1 VKAMALFGLEKALT
15 VLSRRA
21 QVLAQNLANS
31 NTPTYIRRDIP
42 FHSVMKAALDKNSEP
57 VIVVQFDFSSP
68 ARADGNNTSLERELS
83 ELSKVAL
90 LYRTTLQLAAKEI
103 AQLRSAIFEGRR

>member
-1 VKAMALFGLEKALT
+1 MALFGLEKALT

-31 NTPTYIRRDIP
+31 NTPAYIRRDIP
-42 FHSVMKAALDKNSEP
+42 FHAVMKAALDKNSEP
-57 VIVVQFDFSSP
+57 AIAIQFDFSSP
-68 ARADGNNTSLERELS
+68 ARADGNNTSTERELS

>member
-1 VKAMALFGLEKALT
+1 MALNGLERALT

-21 QVLAQNLANS
+21 QVLAQNLANT
-31 NTPTYIRRDIP
+31 NTPAYIRRDVP
-42 FHSVMKAALDKNSEP
+42 FHEIMKATLDKNSP
-57 VIVVQFDFSSP
+57 LTITVQLDYSSP
-68 ARADGNNTSLERELS
+68 SRPDGNNTSPERELS
-83 ELSKVAL
+83 ALSETAL